1 MINFYKNLE
10 PEFVI
15 SATRSSG
22 PGGQNVNKVSTKAEL
37 RFNVRN
43 SQILSEEEKSLII
56 EKIENK
62 LTEEGW
68 LIVSSQ
74 VSRSFDTNK
83 NECISKF
90 YKIIQNALFRPKKRK
105 KTLPSKQWHQ
115 ERLDEKKHISDI
127 KENRKKIL

>member
-1 MINFYKNLE
+1 MINFTKNLE
-10 PEFVI
+10 PEFTI
-15 SATRSSG
+15 TATRSSG

-37 RFNVRN
+37 RFNVRT
-43 SQILSEEEKSLII
+43 SQILSEDEKILIL

-62 LTEEGW
+62 LTEEGF
-68 LIVSSQ
+68 LIVTSQ

-90 YKIIQNALFRPKKRK
+90 YKIIEKALFRPKKRR

-115 ERLDEKKHISDI
+115 ERLDEKKHTSDI
-127 KENRKKIL
+127 KKFRQKIL